1 MGESPLFLGKMAKE
15 KMRGDGVILNPEESS
30 SVKTVA
36 IDLKRMNRRRI
47 YNLLRSGTPVSR
59 RDIVMQLNLSL
70 PTVVQNLNELMEDG
84 LICVAGQQNKTGG
97 RRAKTYTSVNDFRT
111 AIGLDVT
118 THDVGAV
125 AVDLCG
131 HILAR
136 KRLKLPFVRSAEYY
150 RNLGRLVDDLALT
163 AGLDL
168 DHVLGVGISVPCLT
182 EKNGTHSYY
191 CKALGGTDELFAWD
205 FAAFTP
211 FPVRLCHDTDTSA
224 FAESWAWP
232 DHGDFFYLMLSN
244 SIGGAVFINGDL
256 YSGDNC
262 RSCEV
267 GHIQLVRDGKRCY
280 CGRSG
285 CADGYCSTKP
295 LAAITGGDVP
305 EFFRRLAE
313 KEPVA
318 KAAWQEYLG
327 YLAQLIHNI
336 HMLYDCK
343 IVLGGQIGQRLETN
357 DLDFLCA
364 RLAAMDPFI
373 ESADYVTVC
382 KAKVESAAV
391 GAAISFIGQYVS
403 SI

>member
-1 MGESPLFLGKMAKE
+1 MNS
-15 KMRGDGVILNPEESS
+15 EESS

-47 YNLLRSGTPVSR
+47 YNLLRSGRACSR

-70 PTVVQNLNELMEDG
+70 PTVVQNLNELSEDG
-84 LICVAGQQNKTGG
+84 LICEAGQQTKTGG

-118 THDVGAV
+118 PHHASAV

-136 KRLKLPFVRSAEYY
+136 RRLKVPFVRTADYY
-150 RNLGRLVDDLALT
+150 RQMGRLVDDLVLN
-163 AGLDL
+163 AGLAAA
-168 DHVLGVGISVPCLT
+168 HVLGVGISVPCLT
-182 EKNGTHSYY
+182 EKDGTHSYY
-191 CKALGGTDELFAWD
+191 CKALGGTDELFAGD
-205 FAAFTP
+205 FAEYIP

-224 FAESWAWP
+224 FAE
-232 DHGDFFYLMLSN
+232 
-244 SIGGAVFINGDL
+244 
-256 YSGDNC
+256 DNC

-267 GHIQLVRDGKRCY
+267 GHTQLVQNGKPCY
-280 CGRSG
+280 CGRFG
-285 CADGYCSTKP
+285 CADCYCSAKP
-295 LAAITGGDVP
+295 LVKLTGGDLA
-305 EFFRRLAE
+305 EFFLRLEGGDRDARDL
-313 KEPVA
+313 
-318 KAAWQEYLG
+318 WQEYLN

-343 IVLGGQIGQRLETN
+343 VVLGGQIGQRL
-357 DLDFLCA
+357 DGYLDTLCA
-364 RLAAMDPFI
+364 KLAAMDPFI
-373 ESADYVTVC
+373 QNADYVSVC

-391 GAAISFIGQYVS
+391 GAAISFIGEYVS